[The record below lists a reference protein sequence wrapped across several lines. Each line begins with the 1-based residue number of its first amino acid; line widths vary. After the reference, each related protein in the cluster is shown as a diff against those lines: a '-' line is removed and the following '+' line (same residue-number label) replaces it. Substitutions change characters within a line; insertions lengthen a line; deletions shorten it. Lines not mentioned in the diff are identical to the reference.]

1 MNTVL
6 FDYRSG
12 LFESKETFDITQQTD
27 FANFL
32 NNLATDKILLMAV
45 KDSAVY
51 DQKCSLALLRLGFS
65 AKYATPNPATS
76 RSSMAAVIFTGQER
90 KSWETINFKI
100 GGTGAS
106 VVKMNINVFR
116 DFKGTGDCSEEL
128 GIRTGKIAN
137 SRFHSKSIYS
147 NDNNHAGYQARLHKY
162 TPGWC
167 AAFNAPVSDFL
178 QVDLGLPKL
187 ISGIA
192 IQGHGTATIH
202 FVSKFNLTCSSDG
215 IVWLPVKSLSGTVKE
230 FHGLKTGLWN
240 ETHVSWF
247 QKTLTRFVKII
258 PTARVTPAEVRTH
271 CLRFELFGCSVDKPM
286 FLGTV
291 FGSSSKPEIGRWNK
305 RKLSVLAT
313 ASVSRSI
320 RLGVSTAA
328 EKTDFVR
335 YIDHS
340 FIHEVNESI
349 TLDNGTI
356 LENSGNITKVKNDT
370 TNCRYMA
377 FVDFDVQKDLS
388 YKLDISIGSRV
399 CIKAFSPSG
408 GWTGNRPFSYSK
420 KESELNG
427 ICIDFVELSVVK
439 NCDRSSNATQ

>member
-1 MNTVL
+1 M

-12 LFESKETFDITQQTD
+12 LFESRETFDITQQTD

-51 DQKCSLALLRLGFS
+51 DQSCSLALLRLGFS
-65 AKYATPNPATS
+65 ATYATPNPATS

-106 VVKMNINVFR
+106 IVKMNINIFR
-116 DFKGTGDCSEEL
+116 DFKGTDDCSEEL

-137 SRFHSKSIYS
+137 SRFHSKSVYR
-147 NDNNHAGYQARLHKY
+147 NDDHHAGFQARLHKD

-167 AAFNAPVSDFL
+167 AALNAPVSDFL

-187 ISGIA
+187 ISGIVV
-192 IQGHGTATIH
+192 QGHGTASTH
-202 FVSKFNLTCSSDG
+202 FINKFNLTCSSDG

-230 FHGLKTGLWN
+230 FPGVKKGHWN

-247 QKTLTRFVKII
+247 QRTLTRFVKII
-258 PTARVTPAEVRTH
+258 PTARVTPVEVKTH

-286 FLGTV
+286 FLDSV
-291 FGSSSKPEIGRWNK
+291 FGSSSKPEIGHWNK

-313 ASVSRSI
+313 APVSRNI

-328 EKTDFVR
+328 ENTNLVK
-335 YIDHS
+335 YIDHW
-340 FIHEVNESI
+340 FIHEVNQSI
-349 TLDNGTI
+349 TFDNRTV
-356 LENSGNITKVKNDT
+356 LENPGNITKIRNDT

-377 FVDFDVQKDLS
+377 FVDFDVQEDLT
-388 YKLDISIGSRV
+388 YKLDIIVGNRV
-399 CIKAFSPSG
+399 CIKVFSPSG
-408 GWTGNRPFSYSK
+408 GWKCFLLILCDQSSSMDICRSFDSHYDD
-420 KESELNG
+420 ELPPK
-427 ICIDFVELSVVK
+427 I
-439 NCDRSSNATQ
+439 